1 MGPRSKT
8 SAGLKLTDPQRER
21 LKHVEA
27 AERRGEALTDYAKR
41 HRLSVSSLYE
51 AKRRLRQ
58 VGVVERSKAAA
69 TSNDSS
75 PRFVRLAVRKAPAGA
90 GGEPTS
96 LRLQLANGTSFE
108 WSEAP
113 RGDALRELM
122 EIVS

>member
-1 MGPRSKT
+1 MGTRSKT

-58 VGVVERSKAAA
+58 TGVVGRADAA
-69 TSNDSS
+69 TAPKDSA

-90 GGEPTS
+90 GAEPTS
-96 LRLQLANGTSFE
+96 LRLQLASGTSLE

-113 RGDALRELM
+113 RGDALRELI

>member
-1 MGPRSKT
+1 MKT
-8 SAGLKLTDPQRER
+8 SADRELTDRQRER

-27 AERRGEALTDYAKR
+27 SERRGEALTDYAKR
-41 HRLSVSSLYE
+41 HRLSASSLYE

-58 VGVVERSKAAA
+58 AGVVERSKAAA

-75 PRFVRLAVRKAPAGA
+75 PRFVRLAVRKAPAGVRV
-90 GGEPTS
+90 EPAT
-96 LRLQLANGTSFE
+96 LRVQLANGTSFE

-113 RGDALRELM
+113 RGDALREPI

>member
-8 SAGLKLTDPQRER
+8 GAGLKLTDQQRER

-27 AERRGEALTDYAKR
+27 AERRGEALTGYAKR

-58 VGVVERSKAAA
+58 TGVVGRADAA
-69 TSNDSS
+69 TAPKDCS
-75 PRFVRLAVRKAPAGA
+75 PRFVRLAVRKAPAGVPV
-90 GGEPTS
+90 EPTS
-96 LRLQLANGTSFE
+96 LRVQLANGTSFE
-108 WSEAP
+108 WGEAP
-113 RGDALRELM
+113 RGDALRELI